1 MTGLQMLRSGTL
13 VLLAGSMGHAANLDV
28 DNASASAYGGGW
40 FVSSYTLDGTV
51 ASGAGFG
58 GWNLRADPNAA
69 VRIESVASLGG
80 GTLLDTGSASFRLS
94 GGWYEATPGN
104 WTQAYAKAERWLDPA
119 GLDVGQA
126 FTFQMAVNYRNG
138 AKGVDLFGIDGTKI
152 FNFNVGGDNYVVGN
166 ATTGNGSIGNDY
178 SNDTLLGFRF
188 EQTNSAGGSWAIT
201 RSGGLSDL
209 DSGTYT
215 GVVRRF
221 DFYAGGT
228 DNNNPD
234 ALFFNNFAII
244 PEPSTG
250 PLFVGGLLAVS
261 CLRRRRCENP
271 ALYQKPLVNR
281 WAAPC

>member
-1 MTGLQMLRSGTL
+1 MTGSQALRNGIL
-13 VLLAGSMGHAANLDV
+13 VLFVGSMGHAANLDV

-58 GWNLRADPNAA
+58 AWNLRADPNAA

-80 GTLLDTGSASFRLS
+80 GTLLNTGSAAFRLS

-104 WTQAYAKAERWLDPA
+104 WVQAYAKAERWLDPA

-152 FNFNVGGDNYVVGN
+152 FNFNVGGDDYLVGN
-166 ATTGNGSIGNDY
+166 ATTGNGSIGNSY
-178 SNDTLLGFRF
+178 SNDTLLEFRF
-188 EQTNSAGGSWAIT
+188 EQTNSAGGSWTIT

-209 DSGTYT
+209 DAGTYT

-244 PEPSTG
+244 PEPSS
-250 PLFVGGLLAVS
+250 LSLLLAGGLALGLVS
-261 CLRRRRCENP
+261 LRRRRM
-271 ALYQKPLVNR
+271 V
-281 WAAPC
+281 

>member
-1 MTGLQMLRSGTL
+1 MTGLQTLRSGIF
-13 VLLAGSMGHAANLDV
+13 VLLLGSMGHAANLDV

-80 GTLLDTGSASFRLS
+80 GTLLNTGSASFRLS

-104 WTQAYAKAERWLDPA
+104 WAQAFAKAERWLDPA
-119 GLDVGQA
+119 GLDVGQT

-138 AKGVDLFGIDGTKI
+138 AKGVDLFGVDGTKI
-152 FNFNVGGDNYVVGN
+152 FNFNVGGDDYVVSN
-166 ATTGNGSIGNDY
+166 ATSGNGSIGNVY
-178 SNDTLLGFRF
+178 SNNTFFEFRF

-209 DSGTYT
+209 DAGTYA

-228 DNNNPD
+228 DNNNVD

-244 PEPSTG
+244 PEPSS
-250 PLFVGGLLAVS
+250 LSLLLAGGSVLGLVS
-261 CLRRRRCENP
+261 LRRRRM
-271 ALYQKPLVNR
+271 A
-281 WAAPC
+281 